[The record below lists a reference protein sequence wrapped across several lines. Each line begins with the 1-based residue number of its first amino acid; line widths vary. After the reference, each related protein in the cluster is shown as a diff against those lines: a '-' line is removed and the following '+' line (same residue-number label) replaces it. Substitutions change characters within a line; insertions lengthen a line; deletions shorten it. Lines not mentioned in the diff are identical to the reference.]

1 MSGGI
6 PYIGSRISLISR
18 KNIRYEGV
26 LYNIDTKESS
36 VALKTVR
43 SFGTEDRQGEH
54 GEQVPPSASVYEY
67 VIFRGA
73 DIKDLH
79 VCEAAPAPST
89 NLPDDPAIINSQ
101 VSPPAP
107 PTTIPEAPAK
117 QKPKAPVASAVPQPK
132 PQLTPATSP
141 PVSEN
146 DTTRQRGRNPG
157 GNRTI
162 PGMGGHLLKRRERG
176 AHEDKKLEPVNSE
189 FDFKGGLEGF
199 DKMKEYSKLTL
210 DATPGPVAPASVATL
225 NEDTAPS
232 SSIPKQAYQR
242 SSFFD
247 SISCDALDRLE
258 GKSGRLSHKE
268 ERQLNTETFGAIGLN
283 TDRRYRGRGRGRG
296 YRGGRGR
303 GRGRYTNSNNN
314 NNHHHSNYQPK
325 SQQPQQKS

>member
-54 GEQVPPSASVYEY
+54 GEQVPPSTLVYEY

-79 VCEAAPAPST
+79 VCEAAPAPSS
-89 NLPDDPAIINSQ
+89 NFPDDPAIINSQ
-101 VSPPAP
+101 VAPPAP
-107 PTTIPEAPAK
+107 PTTL
-117 QKPKAPVASAVPQPK
+117 PKAPVEQKTKAPVAPVPALASASAVPQPK
-132 PQLTPATSP
+132 PQLTPATRQ
-141 PVSEN
+141 PVSTSGN
-146 DTTRQRGRNPG
+146 NTPVTNHHPKQRGNKPG

-176 AHEDKKLEPVNSE
+176 AHDDKKLEPVNSELE

-225 NEDTAPS
+225 NADTS
-232 SSIPKQAYQR
+232 VSV
-242 SSFFD
+242 SFN
-247 SISCDALDRLE
+247 LPWE
-258 GKSGRLSHKE
+258 
-268 ERQLNTETFGAIGLN
+268 
-283 TDRRYRGRGRGRG
+283 
-296 YRGGRGR
+296 
-303 GRGRYTNSNNN
+303 
-314 NNHHHSNYQPK
+314 
-325 SQQPQQKS
+325 